1 MLTKLA
7 IDKTM
12 KHKTTN
18 TNKMRHINYLV
29 PDQRSGFTA
38 VSAALRK
45 KQFLSGN
52 CLAIVAIA
60 ALSSSSASAA
70 VISGLN
76 TDNLVISTALL
87 NTPGVTTIYDRSVP
101 DGSAQTNGRIAF
113 DGSDSDSPGV
123 KIVNDAAPSDP
134 ATTGDVDN
142 AIMGTP
148 SVGPNAPQKTHK
160 RLKFQ
165 RTGHGTTDLVFD
177 HDTSGTFSNAN
188 STPGDNDGLY
198 KVYMAFANHTS
209 NRLGSFS
216 VTLGN
221 GVGTGFTNSVD
232 ADGLSFQQT
241 FGGNPPGNS
250 QFSSFFAHG
259 LFGEIDA
266 THPLL
271 GYFSATRSGF
281 NMAFTGEDSFSST
294 SLFGDYESLFGE
306 MMSLNQLPQGYF
318 YDDDGDPETD
328 NVLIAHQLADGTWVR
343 NRNIELDGSVTTLAF
358 GDDGEIYA
366 TEALLIADLK
376 LMSGLDECAFVTA
389 GTPCLAGS
397 GDIDDLAKFNLTFFV
412 NPTTYAEDQLT
423 LRFGSAVPEPSSTAL
438 LGLGGLALMLRRRR
452 KE

>member
-1 MLTKLA
+1 
-7 IDKTM
+7 
-12 KHKTTN
+12 
-18 TNKMRHINYLV
+18 
-29 PDQRSGFTA
+29 
-38 VSAALRK
+38 
-45 KQFLSGN
+45 
-52 CLAIVAIA
+52 
-60 ALSSSSASAA
+60 
-70 VISGLN
+70 
-76 TDNLVISTALL
+76 
-87 NTPGVTTIYDRSVP
+87 
-101 DGSAQTNGRIAF
+101 
-113 DGSDSDSPGV
+113 
-123 KIVNDAAPSDP
+123 
-134 ATTGDVDN
+134 
-142 AIMGTP
+142 
-148 SVGPNAPQKTHK
+148 
-160 RLKFQ
+160 
-165 RTGHGTTDLVFD
+165 
-177 HDTSGTFSNAN
+177 
-188 STPGDNDGLY
+188 
-198 KVYMAFANHTS
+198 MAFANHTS

-389 GTPCLAGS
+389 GTSCLAGS